1 MKNTIIQDCVKS
13 SKISSDFTHI
23 SNGEKK
29 TFNSTKSCTTADSNC
44 VKSSK
49 ISSDLTHDSHDSH
62 DSLDP
67 NDNKKTFNSTKLCTC
82 ADDSTILLKQLN
94 LTKLSTH
101 KMNVLIIGKR
111 EDGKTQ
117 LIKDFIIKMKNNN
130 LVDSFVIFTT
140 EYQKKAYEDLCVST
154 DKIITQQFNENII
167 ENLINYQEKNP
178 TNKLMII
185 FDDLYMENKMISS
198 NSFSDLMLNGRHYN
212 IGTIM
217 ANQFPHRY
225 NPEVRNNID
234 IVMIYKDEFVANQK
248 RSYEYYFGTIPK
260 FKYFCQIIGCL
271 NKYECLVY
279 DGLGSEKSFSDV
291 VKYYISDYVP
301 PNKNNKI
308 QLLDI
313 DIFVNKENK
322 ENHQDRTK
330 ELLKIL
336 KANSAKIHTLVKE
349 NEKIMKELANDKN

>member
-1 MKNTIIQDCVKS
+1 MKNTIVPDCVKS

-29 TFNSTKSCTTADSNC
+29 IFNSTKS
-44 VKSSK
+44 
-49 ISSDLTHDSHDSH
+49 
-62 DSLDP
+62 
-67 NDNKKTFNSTKLCTC
+67 CTC

-140 EYQKKAYEDLCVST
+140 EYQKKAYDDLCVST

-167 ENLINYQEKNP
+167 ENLINYQKKNP

-198 NSFSDLMLNGRHYN
+198 KLFSDLMLNGRHYN

-217 ANQFPHRY
+217 SNQFPRGY
-225 NPEVRNNID
+225 SPEVRNNID
-234 IVMIYKDEFVANQK
+234 MVMIYKDEFVSNQK

-271 NKYECLVY
+271 NKYECIVY
-279 DGLGSEKSFSDV
+279 DGPGSEKSFSDV

-301 PNKNNKI
+301 PNKNNKV

-313 DIFVNKENK
+313 DIFVNK

-336 KANSAKIHTLVKE
+336 KANSSKIHTLVKE
-349 NEKIMKELANDKN
+349 NEKIMKELANDEN